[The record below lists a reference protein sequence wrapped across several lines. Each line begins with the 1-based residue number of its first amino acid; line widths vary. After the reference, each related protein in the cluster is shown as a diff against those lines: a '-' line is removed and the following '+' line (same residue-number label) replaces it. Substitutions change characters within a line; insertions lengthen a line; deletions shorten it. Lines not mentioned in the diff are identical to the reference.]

1 MYVPQTSKIVGSVV
15 AGLLLLASAPV
26 LAGVVGDDFN
36 DNDKNVLKWNND
48 ILSGVGTNVFL
59 TETRGRLEFTGEP
72 SSTNVYS
79 IVRPWGAG
87 FGSSTQDWEI
97 AADINLGGVTL
108 SQDGTGVKIFL
119 VVADAANITNN
130 YLTFGLNLERT
141 AGVTEFSYETDATM
155 GKSSSR
161 YQLATL
167 NQSDRV
173 SIVYNSSA
181 QTLGVYWSGGAM
193 RADDLLGDNKRLIS
207 EWNMT
212 ANSNFVIGL
221 GGGIYGCTNNGQ
233 EVWADNFSF
242 NTISTTNR
250 YAGTYSGTY
259 SGDVTGTWQMGIDN
273 SGRILGIAQNGSLG
287 YSISGNV
294 QPDGTLAFVAA
305 DNRADFSGKIDAL
318 WAVFGTWTSLY
329 VGSGVFSGQRTLKPL
344 PVTLGNDD
352 FNDNDKN
359 LAKWGDDVLF
369 GPGLSLQ
376 EANDHLQFSG
386 SGDTAIVRPWIYN
399 YGSYTS
405 SWEVA
410 ADVHVGTL
418 ELKTNN
424 CIDMFLAVGPSNRAL
439 TNDNFTVS
447 LEIGLDSFGAWRGYG
462 SEMTTNGLDMGFFWA
477 PTSELQGK
485 VSITF
490 DATTKELTSYY
501 NGIQLSKNVVPDSW
515 GMTES
520 STFRFV
526 LGGSLGSAT
535 ADEPFDGMTYS
546 GTDVYADNFSF
557 NAPGADIPLPSY
569 VVTFDGQSG
578 TAPIPSS
585 TIVTNGLTY
594 GTLANT
600 TREGYTF
607 AGWWTEVNGGGTPV
621 TAETNVTI
629 TTAQTLYAKWI
640 LDLYAIT
647 HFGPQE
653 TRESKPYWHL
663 TFQSVSNNAYVIQV
677 APTVTG
683 AWLTVSE
690 PLVAVSNRIQVLV
703 RMLESMPQAFYRVCT
718 STALVPDTYTLGF
731 DLPDQWV
738 DRYDWTTLPPE
749 KSALRNAADDPDGDG
764 MNNQSEMAAGTDPTD
779 SRSCLRMLS
788 FNVKDALLSGD
799 IQTTT
804 GRIYYVESM
813 WPQGSVWRPITGL
826 IDGQN
831 QKSAWQIPQPPEAQA
846 GLFRAILAV
855 PSEMTI
861 NPSLVGPAA
870 VRRPLQ

>member
-1 MYVPQTSKIVGSVV
+1 MYIRQTSKIVGSVV

-36 DNDKNVLKWNND
+36 DNDKDMAKWNID
-48 ILSGVGTNVFL
+48 ILTGAGTGVSL

-108 SQDGTGVKIFL
+108 SQNGTGIKIFL

-141 AGVTEFSYETDATM
+141 ADVTEFSYETDATY
-155 GKSSSR
+155 GQSYSR
-161 YQLATL
+161 YHLATL

-181 QTLGVYWSGGAM
+181 KTLGVYWSGGAM

-212 ANSNFVIGL
+212 TNSNFVFGL

-242 NTISTTNR
+242 TTISTTNR

-287 YSISGNV
+287 YSISGTV

-305 DNRADFSGKIDAL
+305 DNMADFSGTIDAS
-318 WAVFGTWTSLY
+318 WAVAGTWISTY
-329 VGSGVFSGQRTLKPL
+329 MGSGVFSGLRMSNPL
-344 PVTLGNDD
+344 
-352 FNDNDKN
+352 
-359 LAKWGDDVLF
+359 
-369 GPGLSLQ
+369 
-376 EANDHLQFSG
+376 
-386 SGDTAIVRPWIYN
+386 
-399 YGSYTS
+399 
-405 SWEVA
+405 
-410 ADVHVGTL
+410 
-418 ELKTNN
+418 
-424 CIDMFLAVGPSNRAL
+424 
-439 TNDNFTVS
+439 
-447 LEIGLDSFGAWRGYG
+447 
-462 SEMTTNGLDMGFFWA
+462 
-477 PTSELQGK
+477 
-485 VSITF
+485 
-490 DATTKELTSYY
+490 
-501 NGIQLSKNVVPDSW
+501 
-515 GMTES
+515 
-520 STFRFV
+520 
-526 LGGSLGSAT
+526 
-535 ADEPFDGMTYS
+535 
-546 GTDVYADNFSF
+546 
-557 NAPGADIPLPSY
+557 LPY
-569 VVTFDGQSG
+569 VVTFDGQGG
-578 TAPIPSS
+578 TAPAPSS

-594 GTLANT
+594 GTLATT

-653 TRESKPYWHL
+653 IRESKPYWPL

-718 STALVPDTYTLGF
+718 STALVQYTYTLGF
-731 DLPDQWV
+731 NLPDQWI
-738 DRYDWTTLPPE
+738 DLYDWTTLPPD
-749 KSALRNAADDPDGDG
+749 KRDLRYAADDPDGDG